1 MPLYSYHCA
10 DCDNEVEML
19 VGMNDKAV
27 CPSCGSEKMQQLMS
41 RIAPDMKTPGI
52 IKANRA
58 AAAREGHLS
67 NFSSAERRR

>member
-10 DCDNEVEML
+10 DCDKEVEML
-19 VGMNDKAV
+19 VGINDKAV

-52 IKANRA
+52 IKSNRA
-58 AAAREGHLS
+58 LAAREGHLS
-67 NFSSAERRR
+67 NFSKSER

>member
-10 DCDNEVEML
+10 DCDKDVEML

-58 AAAREGHLS
+58 VAAREGHLS
-67 NFSSAERRR
+67 NFGKNER